1 MRLISQGTKNFEHPE
16 PQPELKM
23 KNRTTDS
30 VRSMA
35 SRTVRT
41 HFNPKQDA
49 YVGPEKLR
57 VDLRFGQIQTLL
69 TGAPWR
75 RLRHTHVLR
84 RSKLTG
90 AACGQRAP
98 GGAPLRAWPACTRPP
113 AAPPLRSSRIS
124 SHQLATARGGART
137 AARWARARARGRFG
151 PAMADAKVYTYAEVA
166 EHNTHEDCWMV
177 IENKVLDITKFLDE
191 HPGGDEVMM
200 SVAGQDGTDEFE
212 DGEWALMCLT
222 HAPIAGVRVCAPAAV
237 AVAMAAAVS
246 VLGCATMRLALR
258 EPRWRC
264 ARRVCAQPRE
274 SRAYAR
280 SVVYHGCSRDTSR
293 QAANDRGRRGSL
305 AASCCCREPPVRCSW
320 PLKTR

>member
-1 MRLISQGTKNFEHPE
+1 
-16 PQPELKM
+16 
-23 KNRTTDS
+23 
-30 VRSMA
+30 MA
-35 SRTVRT
+35 
-41 HFNPKQDA
+41 DA
-49 YVGPEKLR
+49 V
-57 VDLRFGQIQTLL
+57 
-69 TGAPWR
+69 
-75 RLRHTHVLR
+75 
-84 RSKLTG
+84 
-90 AACGQRAP
+90 
-98 GGAPLRAWPACTRPP
+98 
-113 AAPPLRSSRIS
+113 
-124 SHQLATARGGART
+124 
-137 AARWARARARGRFG
+137 
-151 PAMADAKVYTYAEVA
+151 ADAKVYTYAEVA

-177 IENKVLDITKFLDE
+177 IENKVMDITKFLDE

-258 EPRWRC
+258 EARWRC

-280 SVVYHGCSRDTSR
+280 SVVYHGCSRATSR

-305 AASCCCREPPVRCSW
+305 AASCCCREPPVRCFW